1 MKVFLLALLFFIAT
15 GLLAQPLNSGINFN
29 STYTALGNGATWTG
43 TAEQLH
49 NNFSYACVTVYSN
62 KSGTLKVAESRAGI
76 SWKSYYKFS
85 YTAGD
90 TVNNKFWVPI
100 QLPWI
105 QVSYTNASSGAQSV
119 FELTTSYLLSSAMA
133 TDSIGNLK
141 MSGTFSGA
149 LTIPGVSTSIKQ
161 DSVLN
166 LLKLLYYRNYNGIVI
181 GSPLF
186 MAGIG
191 QIQPV
196 RDSLSGVNDKVI
208 DMRLTNGN
216 NPTKVN
222 LTLTNLTGTIDT
234 IRIKTYCV
242 AKKDS
247 SYFNVG
253 WKDRSS
259 GASGVGTADVNESDN
274 SLIIIPANTSRTFES
289 DGYGKVS
296 IIRLI
301 WRDKRGKTS
310 TKLYVSTQPL
320 N

>member
-1 MKVFLLALLFFIAT
+1 MQRILFIILLFT
-15 GLLAQPLNSGINFN
+15 GYIYSQQVQPLVADTNSSGVYDVNHVKI
-29 STYTALGNGATWTG
+29 LGTKNDATHHRMPVDMTG
-43 TAEQLH
+43 TVSVS
-49 NNFSYACVTVYSN
+49 NFPAN
-62 KSGTLKVAESRAGI
+62 
-76 SWKSYYKFS
+76 
-85 YTAGD
+85 
-90 TVNNKFWVPI
+90 P
-100 QLPWI
+100 
-105 QVSYTNASSGAQSV
+105 
-119 FELTTSYLLSSAMA
+119 
-133 TDSIGNLK
+133 
-141 MSGTFSGA
+141 
-149 LTIPGVSTSIKQ
+149 STSIRQ
-161 DSVLN
+161 DSLLN

>member
-1 MKVFLLALLFFIAT
+1 
-15 GLLAQPLNSGINFN
+15 
-29 STYTALGNGATWTG
+29 
-43 TAEQLH
+43 
-49 NNFSYACVTVYSN
+49 
-62 KSGTLKVAESRAGI
+62 
-76 SWKSYYKFS
+76 
-85 YTAGD
+85 
-90 TVNNKFWVPI
+90 
-100 QLPWI
+100 
-105 QVSYTNASSGAQSV
+105 
-119 FELTTSYLLSSAMA
+119 
-133 TDSIGNLK
+133 
-141 MSGTFSGA
+141 
-149 LTIPGVSTSIKQ
+149 
-161 DSVLN
+161 
-166 LLKLLYYRNYNGIVI
+166 
-181 GSPLF
+181 
-186 MAGIG
+186 
-191 QIQPV
+191 
-196 RDSLSGVNDKVI
+196 
-208 DMRLTNGN
+208 MRLTNGN

>member
-1 MKVFLLALLFFIAT
+1 
-15 GLLAQPLNSGINFN
+15 
-29 STYTALGNGATWTG
+29 
-43 TAEQLH
+43 
-49 NNFSYACVTVYSN
+49 
-62 KSGTLKVAESRAGI
+62 LKVAQSRDGVR
-76 SWKSYYKFS
+76 WRSYYKFS
-85 YTAGD
+85 YTAND
-90 TVNNKFWVPI
+90 TVANKFWTPI

-105 QVSYTNASSGAQSV
+105 RVSYTNASGGAQSV